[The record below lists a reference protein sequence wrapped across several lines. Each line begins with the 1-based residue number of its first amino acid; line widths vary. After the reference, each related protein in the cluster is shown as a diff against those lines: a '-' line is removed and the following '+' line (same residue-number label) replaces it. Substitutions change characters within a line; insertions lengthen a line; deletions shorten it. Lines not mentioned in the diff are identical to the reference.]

1 MTGRRALAA
10 TAIALGALAGISG
23 GGAATAA
30 PEAVLPCRSIVDTGV
45 LPVWARGGFSDP
57 KPRIPHV
64 LGRSRKI
71 VAILFAY
78 PLLSPPP
85 RDHNNK
91 ILWVARRANGAALRI
106 RAQRMVG
113 SDRIGAP
120 VSRTIAGGPG
130 PSIVNLPAPG
140 CWRFTLR
147 WASQTDTLDL
157 RYHRRS

>member
-1 MTGRRALAA
+1 VSACQ
-10 TAIALGALAGISG
+10 S
-23 GGAATAA
+23 
-30 PEAVLPCRSIVDTGV
+30 VVNTGV

-64 LGRSRKI
+64 LGRSGRI

-91 ILWVARRANGAALRI
+91 ILWVARKTNGSALRI
-106 RAQRMVG
+106 RAQLMAG
-113 SDRIGAP
+113 SGRVGAP
-120 VSRTIAGGPG
+120 VSRTITGGPG

-140 CWRFTLR
+140 CWRLSLR
-147 WASQTDTLDL
+147 WAGQTDSLDL
-157 RYHRRS
+157 RYRRRG

>member
-1 MTGRRALAA
+1 LSRLRGLAA
-10 TAIALGALAGISG
+10 TALAIAVLAGVAAS
-23 GGAATAA
+23 AQATASR
-30 PEAVLPCRSIVDTGV
+30 PVVLACHSNVDTGV

-64 LGRSRKI
+64 LGRSGRI

-91 ILWVARRANGAALRI
+91 ILWVARKANGSALRI
-106 RAQRMVG
+106 RAQRMIG
-113 SDRIGAP
+113 SARVGAP
-120 VSRTIAGGPG
+120 VSRRIAGGPG

-140 CWRFTLR
+140 CWRLTLR
-147 WASQTDTLDL
+147 WAGQTDTLDL
-157 RYHRRS
+157 RYRRRI

>member
-1 MTGRRALAA
+1 L
-10 TAIALGALAGISG
+10 
-23 GGAATAA
+23 
-30 PEAVLPCRSIVDTGV
+30 RS
-45 LPVWARGGFSDP
+45 S
-57 KPRIPHV
+57 
-64 LGRSRKI
+64 
-71 VAILFAY
+71 FAY

-91 ILWVARRANGAALRI
+91 ILWVARRANGTALRI